1 MEGYVLLKKKKYP
14 LGFKVG
20 VGNMYI
26 SFSVIQIYI
35 TYRYIKNPDSVL
47 FHIIYWLFF
56 LKRAP
61 LYAWGYVTS
70 THCQPYDRSS
80 AKLQHKQPKVIIV
93 YLGTQQMSEIG
104 FK

>member
-1 MEGYVLLKKKKYP
+1 MFTFPSLQSKYI
-14 LGFKVG
+14 F
-20 VGNMYI
+20 NI
-26 SFSVIQIYI
+26 DIY
-35 TYRYIKNPDSVL
+35 NPDSVL
-47 FHIIYWLFF
+47 FHIYWLFF

-104 FK
+104 FKQGIVYNQKAIIAK